1 MDEVTAVCAAVLA
14 AVTAALTPFDGRS
27 NRGPIENNF
36 VVPNNTWL
44 LVKSTTSLNAWF
56 TRHLRCPRP
65 TFNRIVDSIGTA
77 WPTVHPALHH
87 LNRFGI
93 DDRVACT
100 LHYLTHSDGYESTAA
115 LFGISKTRAYEYC
128 NQVFAVVQLCFVL
141 DTISMPTTHAQ
152 WEDIRTGIEAY
163 GFPNAYDAID
173 GIRTTRRSL
182 TTRCLEKRATKES
195 LGPGGGCFL
204 GDAGYKLYSHLMTPY
219 TIYSDIPQDEAHY
232 NTIHSRSR
240 MVVERAF
247 GLWKN
252 KFRVFKAEL
261 LQHRPSDMARLIE
274 VSLVFHNWFIEFNE
288 ELDNFEPEFFPEW
301 MHTGGDTVFDEE
313 LNQVDGAPAKRARD
327 MIKLYL
333 SQHVSI

>member
-1 MDEVTAVCAAVLA
+1 MEEETAECAAVLA

-77 WPTVHPALHH
+77 WPTVHPALHD
-87 LNRFGI
+87 LNHFGI

-128 NQVFAVVQLCFVL
+128 NQVFAVVQLLGGHQNGF
-141 DTISMPTTHAQ
+141 
-152 WEDIRTGIEAY
+152 EAY
-163 GFPNAYDAID
+163 GFPNAYGAID
-173 GIRTTRRSL
+173 GSLISIKRFEDFTGWYCRKGFPAFNMQAVVDHRMKFVSYSLRSGSQNDKAL
-182 TTRCLEKRATKES
+182 FNHSVFGKTCHQRV
-195 LGPGGGCFL
+195 PGGGCFL

-219 TIYSDIPQDEAHY
+219 TIYSDMPQDEAHY
-232 NTIHSRSR
+232 NTIHSRSC

-252 KFRVFKAEL
+252 KFRVFKTEL
-261 LQHRPSDMARLIE
+261 L
-274 VSLVFHNWFIEFNE
+274 
-288 ELDNFEPEFFPEW
+288 
-301 MHTGGDTVFDEE
+301 
-313 LNQVDGAPAKRARD
+313 
-327 MIKLYL
+327 
-333 SQHVSI
+333 